1 MFKAVDKFLNN
12 FEEETVESVESV
24 EPEEPAEQVEPAEPV
39 EPAEQVEPAEPV
51 EKVDLAEI
59 KVDKEP
65 FSLSQIF
72 FNFFVNYLM
81 CSSKRADVIIE
92 PNKPVEIDAAVI

>member
-1 MFKAVDKFLNN
+1 MFKAVDDFLNN
-12 FEEETVESVESV
+12 FEKESVES
-24 EPEEPAEQVEPAEPV
+24 AEPV
-39 EPAEQVEPAEPV
+39 EPAEPV
-51 EKVDLAEI
+51 KPIETVDPVEI

-65 FSLSQIF
+65 FSLSQMF
-72 FNFFVNYLM
+72 FKFFVNSLM

>member
-24 EPEEPAEQVEPAEPV
+24 EPEEPEEPE

-59 KVDKEP
+59 KVDKEQ
-65 FSLSQIF
+65 FSLSEMI
-72 FNFFVNYLM
+72 FNFFVNSLM
-81 CSSKRADVIIE
+81 CSSKRADAIIE
-92 PNKPVEIDAAVI
+92 PNKPVEIDSAVI